1 MGQMVKTVPGF
12 LNLGEAKAVLKKKKL
27 LVFLKKLI
35 PYKVYKTTLWFHGGL
50 CAISFYKFLPS
61 VAQNFQLSISKFP
74 VTQK

>member
-35 PYKVYKTTLWFHGGL
+35 PYKVYKTTLSTIHPT
-50 CAISFYKFLPS
+50 ISFYKFLPS